1 MAMEDNIRLIVEQ
14 VLMELGKNTQPA
26 AGGSCPA
33 TTAADN
39 GNDGNGIEDLAKV
52 DLQRYLQVPDPQNRS
67 LYEEMKLTTPAR
79 IGVWRCGTRPLT
91 DTWLRFRADH
101 AVAQDSVLG
110 EVPEE
115 FPAKYNMV
123 SVKSMCESKDEY
135 LTRPDK
141 GRRLSVASRQ
151 LLDAWMDAHPGSAP
165 DVSVVIC
172 DGLSA
177 RAVHEN
183 AVPFASRFLEEAAA
197 AGLSAAPVALVKFGR
212 VAVGDDVAALLNARL
227 VVVLVGER
235 PGLSSPDSLGVYMTY
250 APTPGLT
257 DEARNC
263 ISNVRAAGLPVE
275 EAVRKLC
282 YLVENALVRRLS
294 GVDLKDDVPPG
305 YLPFAGMR
313 ALG

>member
-1 MAMEDNIRLIVEQ
+1 MEDNIRLIVEQ

-33 TTAADN
+33 TAAADN

-52 DLQRYLQVPDPQNRS
+52 DLQRYLQVPEPQNRG

-135 LTRPDK
+135 LTRPDLGRKLDEESLNLIRSKCRK
-141 GRRLSVASRQ
+141 GAKLQIIVA
-151 LLDAWMDAHPGSAP
+151 
-165 DVSVVIC
+165 
-172 DGLSA
+172 DGLSS
-177 RAVHEN
+177 N
-183 AVPFASRFLEEAAA
+183 AVEANIPNLLPAMLQGLEGMKIDVGTPIFVKFARVAIMDAIGEELKPEAAI
-197 AGLSAAPVALVKFGR
+197 V
-212 VAVGDDVAALLNARL
+212 LL
-227 VVVLVGER
+227 GER
-235 PGLSSPDSLGVYMTY
+235 PGLGTAESMSAYIGYNPRAGMVESERTVVSNIHKGG
-250 APTPGLT
+250 TPAA
-257 DEARNC
+257 EAGAHLATLLKK
-263 ISNVRAAGLPVE
+263 ILDAKA
-275 EAVRKLC
+275 
-282 YLVENALVRRLS
+282 S
-294 GVDLKDDVPPG
+294 GVNLH
-305 YLPFAGMR
+305 
-313 ALG
+313 

>member
-14 VLMELGKNTQPA
+14 VLQELGKTAQPA

-33 TTAADN
+33 TAAADN

-52 DLQRYLQVPDPQNRS
+52 DLQRYLQVPEPQNRG

-135 LTRPDK
+135 LTRPDLGRKLDEESLNLIRSKCRK
-141 GRRLSVASRQ
+141 GAKLQIIVA
-151 LLDAWMDAHPGSAP
+151 
-165 DVSVVIC
+165 
-172 DGLSA
+172 DGLSS
-177 RAVHEN
+177 N
-183 AVPFASRFLEEAAA
+183 AVEANIPNLLPAMLQGLEGMKIDVGTPIFVKFARVPIMDAIGEELKPEAAI
-197 AGLSAAPVALVKFGR
+197 V
-212 VAVGDDVAALLNARL
+212 LL
-227 VVVLVGER
+227 GER
-235 PGLSSPDSLGVYMTY
+235 PGLGTAESMSAYIGYNPRAGMVESERTVVSNIHKGG
-250 APTPGLT
+250 TPAA
-257 DEARNC
+257 EAGAHLATLLKK
-263 ISNVRAAGLPVE
+263 ILDARA
-275 EAVRKLC
+275 
-282 YLVENALVRRLS
+282 S
-294 GVDLKDDVPPG
+294 GVNLH
-305 YLPFAGMR
+305 
-313 ALG
+313 

>member
-14 VLMELGKNTQPA
+14 VLQELGKTAQPA

-33 TTAADN
+33 TAAADN

-52 DLQRYLQVPDPQNRS
+52 DLQRYLQVPEPQNRG

-135 LTRPDK
+135 LTRPDLGRKLDEESLNLIRSKCRK
-141 GRRLSVASRQ
+141 GAKLQIIVA
-151 LLDAWMDAHPGSAP
+151 
-165 DVSVVIC
+165 
-172 DGLSA
+172 DGLSS
-177 RAVHEN
+177 N
-183 AVPFASRFLEEAAA
+183 AVEANIPNLLPAMLQGLEDEKAMDQTDRIVKFISEHYTEPLSMPEVAERFHMSESHFSRIFQRCTGNSFTDFLIRVRITRACQLLMQTDENIATICFDVGFNNVANFNRRFLSVKGITPSAFRQQTRSRF
-197 AGLSAAPVALVKFGR
+197 G
-212 VAVGDDVAALLNARL
+212 
-227 VVVLVGER
+227 
-235 PGLSSPDSLGVYMTY
+235 
-250 APTPGLT
+250 
-257 DEARNC
+257 
-263 ISNVRAAGLPVE
+263 
-275 EAVRKLC
+275 
-282 YLVENALVRRLS
+282 
-294 GVDLKDDVPPG
+294 
-305 YLPFAGMR
+305 
-313 ALG
+313 

>member
-14 VLMELGKNTQPA
+14 VLQELGKTAQPA

-33 TTAADN
+33 TAAADN

-52 DLQRYLQVPDPQNRS
+52 DLQRYLQVPEPQNRS

-135 LTRPDK
+135 LTRPDLGRKLDEESLNLIRSKCRK
-141 GRRLSVASRQ
+141 GAKLQIIVA
-151 LLDAWMDAHPGSAP
+151 
-165 DVSVVIC
+165 
-172 DGLSA
+172 DGLSS
-177 RAVHEN
+177 N
-183 AVPFASRFLEEAAA
+183 AVEANIPNLLPAMLQGLEGMKIDVGTPIFVKFARVAIMDAIGEELKPEAAI
-197 AGLSAAPVALVKFGR
+197 V
-212 VAVGDDVAALLNARL
+212 LL
-227 VVVLVGER
+227 GER
-235 PGLSSPDSLGVYMTY
+235 PGLGTAESMSAYIGYNPRAGMVESERTVVSNIHKGG
-250 APTPGLT
+250 TPAA
-257 DEARNC
+257 EAGAHLATLLKK
-263 ISNVRAAGLPVE
+263 ILDAKA
-275 EAVRKLC
+275 
-282 YLVENALVRRLS
+282 S
-294 GVDLKDDVPPG
+294 GVNLH
-305 YLPFAGMR
+305 
-313 ALG
+313 

>member
-135 LTRPDK
+135 LTRPDLGRKLDEESLNLIRSKCRK
-141 GRRLSVASRQ
+141 GAKLQIIVA
-151 LLDAWMDAHPGSAP
+151 
-165 DVSVVIC
+165 
-172 DGLSA
+172 DGLSS
-177 RAVHEN
+177 N
-183 AVPFASRFLEEAAA
+183 AVEANIPNLLPAMLQGLEGMKIDVGTPIFVKFARVAIMDAIGEELKPEAAI
-197 AGLSAAPVALVKFGR
+197 V
-212 VAVGDDVAALLNARL
+212 LL
-227 VVVLVGER
+227 GER
-235 PGLSSPDSLGVYMTY
+235 PGLGTAESMSAYIGYNPRAGMVESERTVVSNIHKGG
-250 APTPGLT
+250 TPAA
-257 DEARNC
+257 EAGAHLATLLKK
-263 ISNVRAAGLPVE
+263 ILDAKA
-275 EAVRKLC
+275 
-282 YLVENALVRRLS
+282 S
-294 GVDLKDDVPPG
+294 GVNLH
-305 YLPFAGMR
+305 
-313 ALG
+313 